1 MCNDDQSTFLLMASR
16 LEVKFWG
23 VRGSIPTPVAENLGY
38 GGNTT
43 CLEIRTSRNNVFVID
58 GGTGIRSL
66 GAALLSEFAG
76 EQIDL
81 HLFLTHFHWDHI
93 QGLPFFMPLYS
104 PLNRVTLMSGIPPAK
119 LKETLAGQMV
129 SPYFP
134 VPFNFLAAKQDF
146 GAVSAE
152 GDSQAGITVRAFPMN
167 HPQGAFG
174 YRFESNGA
182 VIVHASDFEHGH
194 PELDA
199 VLREYARDADILIC
213 DSQFTPEEYEA
224 RKGWGHSTWLECT
237 RIAREAG
244 VKRLVLF
251 HHAPEHN
258 DAAVTEIE
266 RQARSHFENTVAA
279 KEGMVLRV

>member
-1 MCNDDQSTFLLMASR
+1 MAHK
-16 LEVKFWG
+16 LQIKFWG
-23 VRGSIPTPVAENLGY
+23 VRGSIPTPIAENFGY

-43 CLEIRTSRNNVFVID
+43 CLELRTPDNGVFVID
-58 GGTGIRSL
+58 GGTGIRGL
-66 GAALLSEFAG
+66 GSALLGEFAG

-93 QGLPFFMPLYS
+93 QGLPFFIPLYS
-104 PLNRVTLMSGIPPAK
+104 SLNRVTLVSGIPPEN

-134 VPFNFLAAKQDF
+134 VPFNFLAAKQEFARIGDQ
-146 GAVSAE
+146 
-152 GDSQAGITVRAFPMN
+152 GDSHAGVTVRAFPMN

-174 YRFESNGA
+174 YRFEANGA

-194 PELDA
+194 PELDR
-199 VLREYARDADILIC
+199 VLREFARGADILIC

-237 RIAREAG
+237 RVARDAG
-244 VKRLVLF
+244 VKQLVLF

-258 DAAVTEIE
+258 DAAVAEIE
-266 RQARSHFENTVAA
+266 RQARMHFENTVAA
-279 KEGMVLRV
+279 KEGLVLAV

>member
-1 MCNDDQSTFLLMASR
+1 MASR
-16 LEVKFWG
+16 LQVKFWG
-23 VRGSIPTPVAENLGY
+23 VRGSIPTPTPENLGF

-43 CLEIRTSRNNVFVID
+43 CLELRTPANDVLVID
-58 GGTGIRSL
+58 GGTGIRAL
-66 GAALLSEFAG
+66 GSALLGEFAG
-76 EQIDL
+76 EQIHL
-81 HLFLTHFHWDHI
+81 RLFLTHFHWDHI

-104 PLNRVTLMSGIPPAK
+104 SVNRVTFLSGIPP
-119 LKETLAGQMV
+119 ETMQQTLAGQMV

-134 VPFNFLAAKQDF
+134 VPFNFLAAKREFDELSD
-146 GAVSAE
+146 G
-152 GDSQAGITVRAFPMN
+152 GDHLAGVTIQAFPMN

-174 YRFESNGA
+174 YRFEANGA
-182 VIVHASDFEHGH
+182 VIVHASDFEHGD

-199 VLREYARDADILIC
+199 VLRENASGADILIC
-213 DSQFTPEEYEA
+213 DSQFTPEEYES

-258 DAAVTEIE
+258 DQAVTEIE
-266 RQARSHFENTVAA
+266 RQAQKHFENTIAA
-279 KEGMVLRV
+279 KEGLVLGV